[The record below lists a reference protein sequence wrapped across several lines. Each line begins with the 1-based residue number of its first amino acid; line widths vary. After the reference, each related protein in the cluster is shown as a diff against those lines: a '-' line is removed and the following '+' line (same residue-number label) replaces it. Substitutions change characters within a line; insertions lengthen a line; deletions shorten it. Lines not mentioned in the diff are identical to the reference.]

1 MNQVELL
8 GNIVRDPEIRFTKNG
23 KPWARFTVACSRSF
37 IAQDTGEA
45 REMTDFIPCVAWG
58 KTAEFVGDHMGK
70 GTRAFVQGRIS
81 VRSYD
86 KDGQKR
92 YITEVV
98 CDMVANSFSKDTVA
112 TVSQSSQP
120 PMNSQAAPA
129 KSFNDMGND
138 ADPNEEIPF

>member
-1 MNQVELL
+1 
-8 GNIVRDPEIRFTKNG
+8 
-23 KPWARFTVACSRSF
+23 
-37 IAQDTGEA
+37 
-45 REMTDFIPCVAWG
+45 MTDFIPCVAWG

-86 KDGQKR
+86 QDGQKR